1 MILENIDK
9 FLKCDLHVH
18 SSTCYSRNYSKES
31 FLQKI
36 NTCDL
41 DVISITDHNVIDVSL
56 YREILSGAQFKK
68 KLIAG
73 IELNIKLSDETIEKY
88 QLIVSTDY
96 FHAILWFDISKIDE
110 AWEKI
115 KNLIKTNVEGF
126 DNIEDMSSNEISK
139 KMEGIP
145 LELEKLQ
152 VALSSVN
159 YYFIFHENKGDR
171 NLSEYLNNNVESNE
185 KYKEKL
191 FYYNNSLAVEGG
203 RRSKAISKYFEEE
216 LNTIVSR
223 FLFSDAKN
231 IDEIGQKYTWINYSG
246 EFKNLILPI
255 SDPEM
260 RVFTSDEVT
269 DNPQKNK
276 NNYLEAI
283 KFDVKRKIIEDDGVE
298 KEVKETKTIY
308 FSPGLNGI
316 IGSRGS
322 GKTMLGNILGNRDTS
337 TYIDYIDI
345 NTIEYRLKD
354 SEFTKNVPTCKYL
367 KQNTLLKI
375 YEEGKFEELD
385 FIKVYYNELLEKK
398 KESVALTVQE
408 ILKNLNLEKKNIS
421 EFYQKY
427 KGNTIFWDFLQN
439 AVSVD
444 NLLLEVKT
452 SDFSNNNEEADV
464 VKDKM
469 IIINQILISLLEE
482 LNKMTFSNDYTESK
496 YFSEIIEGYKTETL
510 EIVNTLAENSVSFS
524 TKIDSYDR
532 ILFKLRNAY
541 IKGYVE
547 LTKNE
552 NSEID
557 NESTIYQEKLGEL
570 NLFFDD
576 LFKLRNFLKKV
587 FVEILKDYDKIYE
600 NNLDRTLSLNGTD
613 EIIISTT
620 LKDKREYIDIL
631 KDQLKI
637 ENEDYSDYLVD
648 MLLNSNNIEKT
659 KKYFNGNK
667 YKSLSSIN
675 DYIEKYYG
683 NLTAILEEI
692 KKISLKI
699 SYNGKPLEKYSPGK
713 RSEILL
719 DIFLHEDVIGSDQ
732 YKYIIL
738 DQPEDNLDTSTII
751 VKLVDKIRKM
761 KLDKQFFII
770 SHSAPVIINA
780 DSDMIVCSKET
791 SNEIDYDSGKIND
804 SILKDSI
811 VNILDGGEKNL
822 KMRLHK
828 YDFKYEEE

>member
-1 MILENIDK
+1 
-9 FLKCDLHVH
+9 
-18 SSTCYSRNYSKES
+18 
-31 FLQKI
+31 
-36 NTCDL
+36 
-41 DVISITDHNVIDVSL
+41 L
-56 YREILSGAQFKK
+56 YREILSDVQFKK

-73 IELNIKLSDETIEKY
+73 IELNIKLSDETINKY

-115 KNLIKTNVEGF
+115 KNLIKANVEGF
-126 DNIEDMSSNEISK
+126 ENIEDMSSKEISK

-145 LELEKLQ
+145 IELEKLQ

-171 NLSEYLNNNVESNE
+171 NLSDYLKNNIESNE
-185 KYKEKL
+185 KYKDKL

-223 FLFSDAKN
+223 FLFSDAKT

-283 KFDVKRKIIEDDGVE
+283 KFDVKRKIREDDGTE

-322 GKTMLGNILGNRDTS
+322 GKTMLGNILGNRDTN
-337 TYIDYIDI
+337 TYIDYIDT
-345 NTIEYRLKD
+345 NTIEYKLKD

-398 KESVALTVQE
+398 KASVALTIQE
-408 ILKNLNLEKKNIS
+408 IIKNLNLEKKNIS

-452 SDFSNNNEEADV
+452 SDFSNNDEEVDV
-464 VKDKM
+464 VEDKM
-469 IIINQILISLLEE
+469 IIINQSLNSLLEE
-482 LNKMTFSNDYTESK
+482 LNKIKFSNDYTESK
-496 YFSEIIEGYKTETL
+496 YFSEIIEEYKNETL
-510 EIVNTLAENSVSFS
+510 KIVKTLIENSNSFS
-524 TKIDSYDR
+524 TKIKSYDR

-541 IKGYVE
+541 IKAYVE
-547 LTKNE
+547 LTKSE

-576 LFKLRNFLKKV
+576 LFKLRNFLKRG
-587 FVEILKDYDKIYE
+587 FIEILKDYDKIYE

-631 KDQLKI
+631 KEQLKM

-648 MLLNSNNIEKT
+648 MLLNSNNIEKI

-761 KLDKQFFII
+761 KLDKQFFVI
-770 SHSAPVIINA
+770 SHSAPVVINA
-780 DSDMIVCSKET
+780 DSDMIICSKET

-804 SILKDSI
+804 PILKDSI